1 MERKSEMKGR
11 VKIPL
16 IAVIVIGA
24 LLWGFY
30 IIQEEFANYGMYQ
43 LISYRVHEISSLIPF
58 LCILV
63 SIGCAGYLL
72 VRFIKKT
79 SDTAEKVLLIVFV
92 LCLVMQISYI
102 KEQSNIMS
110 TTAVCTVEEVNRNG
124 GTIVVSIDNG
134 DSTIV
139 LKCPMLVRG
148 VVEQRQQYLITFKS
162 HKNNPDEG
170 ELHMI
175 QRVGASSW

>member
-1 MERKSEMKGR
+1 MERKSEMKSR

-16 IAVIVIGA
+16 IAVIIIGA

-30 IIQEEFANYGMYQ
+30 IIQEEFADYGMYQ
-43 LISYRVHEISSLIPF
+43 LISYRTHEISSLIPF

-63 SIGCAGYLL
+63 SIGCAVYLL
-72 VRFIKKT
+72 VRFIKKN
-79 SDTAEKVLLIVFV
+79 SDTAEKVLLIVFG

-134 DSTIV
+134 DGTIA

-148 VVEQRQQYLITFKS
+148 LVEQRQQYLISYTW
-162 HKNNPDEG
+162 HKNTPDEG
-170 ELHMI
+170 KLNMI
-175 QRVGASSW
+175 QRVGI